1 MLYSRT
7 SLLIDSKCVV
17 CNVTHFEE
25 QSVPMVLGSNKKV
38 KGYAVTFL
46 SHLCSPGSCLSCQKN
61 LYVYKGK
68 MHVLY
73 TYYANYY
80 KFHPP
85 FAQII
90 ASLHAFLSLAF
101 PPLWRLLHVSSF
113 TASSI
118 FFFLQLRNF
127 PLFILF
133 LPPSLPSLLPSSH
146 PFFLSLP
153 ACGMWK
159 FPGQGSNP
167 CHNSANG
174 GSLTHCATRELH
186 FSIV

>member
-1 MLYSRT
+1 M
-7 SLLIDSKCVV
+7 LIDSKCVV

-101 PPLWRLLHVSSF
+101 PPTLEV
-113 TASSI
+113 ASCQFIHCFLNLFFYSYAI
-118 FFFLQLRNF
+118 SHCLFFFFLPPF
-127 PLFILF
+127 PPSF
-133 LPPSLPSLLPSSH
+133 LPPILF
-146 PFFLSLP
+146 FFLCRP
-153 ACGMWK
+153 VACGSS
-159 FPGQGSNP
+159 Q
-167 CHNSANG
+167 ARDQ
-174 GSLTHCATRELH
+174 THATTVTGATE
-186 FSIV
+186 VTMPDP